1 MAPLASPLTPA
12 RSFLTVRLCLNE
24 TKRKSSF
31 SRQRNRYFL
40 KTDSDEFRSRRQRMQ
55 QRYCSMLVHL
65 FPERGLI
72 LISAIPAT
80 KIDISTGSNSCAYS
94 VVIFNI
100 AKSTPCVVDR
110 SFSRRLEKP
119 DSTQHIAGTRV
130 ASFRAIIQQTF
141 IDIVY
146 RVAHLPFVTD
156 FARKPAIRASILQF
170 LSTVSHSDQL
180 SYVLSL
186 VAAFVRIYIDIVQP

>member
-1 MAPLASPLTPA
+1 MAPLTSPLTPG
-12 RSFLTVRLCLNE
+12 RSFLTVCLRLNE
-24 TKRKSSF
+24 TERSF

-119 DSTQHIAGTRV
+119 DSMQHIARTRL
-130 ASFRAIIQQTF
+130 ASFQQTF
-141 IDIVY
+141 IDIKYSVY
-146 RVAHLPFVTD
+146 RMTHLRFVTD
-156 FARKPAIRASILQF
+156 FARKPAILTSILQF
-170 LSTVSHSDQL
+170 LSTISHSDQL